1 MIFIN
6 DLDIVHQF
14 FTYSNFHLADII
26 IYIKQILQRQMSQ
39 EKGKTTLKFPCL

>member
-1 MIFIN
+1 MYYSGRWLKTEKGKATIPT
-6 DLDIVHQF
+6 DI
-14 FTYSNFHLADII
+14 A